1 MTPTQPDFDFNAC
14 LKRISGDE
22 REARVAFRALHDHF
36 APRIHATAKKV
47 LRSREMADDLVQE
60 VFTTIWVKRTQLSY
74 VLDFEKYLI
83 ATTKLEALNLLRK
96 AVNTEVIKRKH
107 LEMMEAQGK
116 LMPVE
121 YSEKLDKIVELL
133 PSPRRQIFILSKIQG
148 MGGNAIADHLKISV
162 DTVHWHV
169 SQAMKF
175 IKEKRHDVISVFL
188 IGIAFIQRFTDFG
201 Q

>member
-1 MTPTQPDFDFNAC
+1 MTQTQPSDFNFNEC

-22 REARVAFRALHDHF
+22 KDARVAFRALHGHF
-36 APRIHATAKKV
+36 GPRIHATAKKV

-60 VFTTIWVKRTQLSY
+60 VFTTIWVKRKQLSY
-74 VLDFEKYLI
+74 VLDFQKYLI
-83 ATTKLEALNLLRK
+83 ATTKLEALDLLRK
-96 AVNTEVIKRKH
+96 AVNAEVIKRKH

-133 PSPRRQIFILSKIQG
+133 PSPRKQIFVASKIRG
-148 MGGNAIADHLKISV
+148 LGGKAIADEFKISV
-162 DTVHWHV
+162 DTVHWHI
-169 SQAMKF
+169 SQAIKF

-188 IGIAFIQRFTDFG
+188 IGIIQRFIDFG